1 MASVIKCDTLKS
13 TTGNTAITISES
25 GLISQPTKPVFQ
37 AWAPGITLT
46 TSFVEISAWTEV
58 YVNVGN
64 HFNSTTGRFTAPV
77 DGTYQ
82 FGVASIANNTA
93 TVYRFR
99 PYLDGASLNEY
110 EYRIQ
115 TSTGVYGTNG
125 EMCWYAT
132 MTSGQVM
139 SIYARS
145 DNGTNVYDGSSVP
158 VRYTYFRGQLV
169 A

>member
-1 MASVIKCDTLKS
+1 MPSALKLDTIKSLA
-13 TTGNTAITISES
+13 GNEAMTISEG

-58 YVNVGN
+58 YVNIGN
-64 HFNSTTGRFTAPV
+64 HFNATTGRFTAPV

-99 PYLDGASLNEY
+99 PYLDGASLNDY
-110 EYRIQ
+110 EFRIQ
-115 TSTGVYGTNG
+115 TTTGVFGMNG

-139 SIYARS
+139 SIYAKS
-145 DNGTNVYDGSSVP
+145 DNGTSTYNGTGLP
-158 VRYTYFRGQLV
+158 FRYHYFRGQLV